1 LRREFRIVN
10 AMALPR
16 FLSDHPESTG
26 ETYREHSR
34 VAFGISRQLA
44 GAAAAAL
51 IHAILPGFHKTTA
64 STQIHRLHR
73 CLEAGDRE
81 ALLQGVEPR
90 HLEPVLDEPA

>member
-1 LRREFRIVN
+1 
-10 AMALPR
+10 MALPR
-16 FLSDHPESTG
+16 FLTDHPESTG

-44 GAAAAAL
+44 GAAGAAL
-51 IHAILPGFHKTTA
+51 IHAVLPGFHKTTA

-90 HLEPVLDEPA
+90 DLEPALDQPA